1 MLEAVSRA
9 GTEVRRERE
18 GCVCYC
24 CNVEFFVI
32 IAKSSGWTKLA
43 TWQIKLNQI
52 YWLKGKA
59 IKQQYEL

>member
-1 MLEAVSRA
+1 VS
-9 GTEVRRERE
+9 ERE

-52 YWLKGKA
+52 YWLKEEGN
-59 IKQQYEL
+59 QTTL